1 MQSPLQLKDLKILRV
16 QFDTRQVEEPG
27 TDLEFSHA
35 IEVHHSEEEGSPWL
49 VRLDV
54 QFKPRAEEDQSP
66 YLGEVVVVGI
76 FALDPEFPEEKSV
89 EMVSMN
95 AGAILYGAVRE
106 LLSNISSRGIHGPI
120 LLPMLD
126 ARCFVL
132 RNSEERLDDKS
143 VNVS

>member
-1 MQSPLQLKDLKILRV
+1 MHSPLQLKDLKILRV

-27 TDLEFSHA
+27 SDLEFSHA
-35 IEVHHSEEEGSPWL
+35 IEVHRSDDGGSPWL

-54 QFKPRAEEDQSP
+54 QFKPRVEEDQSP
-66 YLGEVVVVGI
+66 YLGEVVVVGM
-76 FALDPEFPEEKSV
+76 FALDPEFPEEKSM

-106 LLSNISSRGIHGPI
+106 ILSNISSRGIHGPI

-126 ARCFVL
+126 ARCFVV
-132 RNSEERLDDKS
+132 REKKGPVEEQMGCEA
-143 VNVS
+143 